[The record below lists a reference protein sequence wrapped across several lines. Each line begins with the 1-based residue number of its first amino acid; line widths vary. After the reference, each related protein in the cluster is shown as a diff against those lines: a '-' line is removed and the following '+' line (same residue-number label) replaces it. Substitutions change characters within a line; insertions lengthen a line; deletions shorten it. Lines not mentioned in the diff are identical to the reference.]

1 MDAIIMAGGRAAP
14 EDPLYAA
21 TGVTN
26 KALLP
31 IDGKPMIRYVAEAL
45 AGSSQVARFVVV
57 GLSAQEC
64 PELGLPTTFAPAQS
78 NLLDNVV
85 SGFKTLRR
93 VNPEARLTI
102 LSTADIPLLSAEMVD
117 WLIRTCTQTDHDA
130 YYTVVERS
138 VMEGRF
144 PGAGRTYVP
153 LRGGAY
159 CGADIFMARTDLI
172 HANQAL
178 FDKLLAARKS
188 FWKQVQLLGP
198 GLLLRFAARR
208 LTLADA
214 ERLVSRNLNV
224 RGRAIPSPYAE
235 MGMDVD
241 KPHQLELVRAE
252 LARIHQG

>member
-1 MDAIIMAGGRAAP
+1 MDAIIVAGGRAAP

-31 IDGKPMIRYVAEAL
+31 IDGRPMIQYVAEAL
-45 AGSSQVARFVVV
+45 AGSAQVTRFVVV
-57 GLSAQEC
+57 GLPPEAC
-64 PELGLPTTFAPAQS
+64 PEMGLPTVFAPAHKS
-78 NLLDNVV
+78 LFDNVV
-85 SGFKTLRR
+85 SGFKKLLQI
-93 VNPEARLTI
+93 NPDARLTI
-102 LSTADIPLLSAEMVD
+102 LSTADIPLLTTEMVD
-117 WLIRTCTQTDHDA
+117 WLIDTCTQTDHDA

-138 VMEGRF
+138 VMERRF

-159 CGADIFMARTDLI
+159 CGADIFMARTDLV
-172 HANQAL
+172 HTNQAL
-178 FDKLLAARKS
+178 FDKLMAARKS

-214 ERLVSRNLNV
+214 ERMVSRVLNL
-224 RGRAIPSPYAE
+224 RGRVILTPYAE

-241 KPHQLELVRAE
+241 KPHQLELVRAG
-252 LARIHQG
+252 LAHRQR